1 MKWSADV
8 NEHHAV
14 AGADVGPVS
23 AHDSVAHDCRARL
36 SLGVHG
42 AALDQLADEASP
54 NRFARPLT
62 TTAWQWKELDHF
74 HE

>member
-1 MKWSADV
+1 M
-8 NEHHAV
+8 NEYQAV

-42 AALDQLADEASP
+42 AALDQPADEVSP

>member
-1 MKWSADV
+1 M
-8 NEHHAV
+8 NEYQAV

-23 AHDSVAHDCRARL
+23 AHDSVAHDCRAGL
-36 SLGVHG
+36 SLGAHD
-42 AALDQLADEASP
+42 AALDQPADEASP